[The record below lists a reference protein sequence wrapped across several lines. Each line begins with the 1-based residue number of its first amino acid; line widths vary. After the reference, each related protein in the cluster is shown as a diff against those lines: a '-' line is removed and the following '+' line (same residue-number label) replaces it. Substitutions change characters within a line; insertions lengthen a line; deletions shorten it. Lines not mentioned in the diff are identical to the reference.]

1 MSLKKLTNTSRFPLL
16 SSAALVL
23 AVYGVILV
31 FPFIQLQANAYET
44 NFNLPNLGTPTQQPT
59 ATHATRDQL
68 SGIDFSTLAQR
79 YPSQSQPI
87 VRQSKYQ
94 ACPVPDIPKVSTT
107 QQSETKT
114 IHAINQWIAC
124 HNQRLVQL
132 QTQLDNNIQLRL
144 VRHTTGNDEQL
155 VGIVNASTETFISE
169 DKEEIEHIN
178 VRYAEWKKN
187 SLEYKQRLGF
197 RRNLLNLSEIETR

>member
-1 MSLKKLTNTSRFPLL
+1 MSLKKLTSTSRFPLL

-23 AVYGVILV
+23 AVCGAILV

-44 NFNLPNLGTPTQQPT
+44 NFNLPSLGPTTQQPT
-59 ATHATRDQL
+59 TTHTTGDHL

-79 YPSQSQPI
+79 FPSQSQPI
-87 VRQSKYQ
+87 VSQSKYQ

-124 HNQRLVQL
+124 HNQHLIQF
-132 QTQLDNNIQLRL
+132 QAQLDNNTQLKL
-144 VRHTTGNDEQL
+144 VRHTNGNNEQL
-155 VGIVNASTETFISE
+155 LGIVNASTNNFISE
-169 DKEEIEHIN
+169 NNEEIEQIN

-197 RRNLLNLSEIETR
+197 RRNLLNLSEMENR

>member
-16 SSAALVL
+16 SSAALIV
-23 AVYGVILV
+23 AVYGAILV

-44 NFNLPNLGTPTQQPT
+44 NFNLPNLGPMTQKPT
-59 ATHATRDQL
+59 ATHATADHL
-68 SGIDFSTLAQR
+68 GGIDFSTLAQR

-87 VRQSKYQ
+87 MSQSKYQ
-94 ACPVPDIPKVSTT
+94 TCPVPDIPKVSTT
-107 QQSETKT
+107 QQSEIKT

-124 HNQRLVQL
+124 HNQRLIQF
-132 QTQLDNNIQLRL
+132 QAQLDNNFQLKL
-144 VRHTTGNDEQL
+144 VRHTNGDNEQL
-155 VGIVNASTETFISE
+155 LRIVNASTNNFISE
-169 DKEEIEHIN
+169 DKEEIEQIN

-197 RRNLLNLSEIETR
+197 RRNLLNLSELETR